1 MTTDTRRLEPHE
13 LKDAMRP
20 GLFPDLDNAPD
31 TVAEWD
37 GLDDL
42 REQHQHALDRYQRG
56 LAQLSREQAESPT
69 QLNVNER
76 REAEAAVRR
85 EAVTEVSRIVW
96 EARDLVDDW
105 RAVEDATEHERKME
119 LEELRKR
126 LAQLETEDLL
136 RKRLAVWLKR
146 LRPNDDAH
154 ITPGIHPWALM
165 AETPEPYVRP
175 MGPIA
180 RSFQPQEHEEDAE

>member
-1 MTTDTRRLEPHE
+1 M
-13 LKDAMRP
+13 
-20 GLFPDLDNAPD
+20 
-31 TVAEWD
+31 
-37 GLDDL
+37 
-42 REQHQHALDRYQRG
+42 
-56 LAQLSREQAESPT
+56 
-69 QLNVNER
+69 
-76 REAEAAVRR
+76 
-85 EAVTEVSRIVW
+85 TEVSRIVW
-96 EARDLVDDW
+96 EARDLVDEW

-165 AETPEPYVRP
+165 AETPEPYLRP